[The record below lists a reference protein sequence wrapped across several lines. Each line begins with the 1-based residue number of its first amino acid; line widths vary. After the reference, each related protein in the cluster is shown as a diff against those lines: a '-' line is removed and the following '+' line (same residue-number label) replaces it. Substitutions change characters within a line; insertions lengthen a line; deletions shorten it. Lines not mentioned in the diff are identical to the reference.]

1 MQHLQNLKTTLL
13 DPTIQSQD
21 ELYRFTERLA
31 SGLPGLQ
38 GNTLLLLKTSIPTPS
53 AGIVLPDVLREKVRV
68 QFYFD
73 VAPGKKF
80 IRHVRPG
87 ADIEENS
94 GDPHSSGGGPVYR
107 LWLSRLPIPHKHAA
121 FEKLGL

>member
-21 ELYRFTERLA
+21 ELYRFTERLS

-38 GNTLLLLKTSIPTPS
+38 GNTLLLLKTNVPTTS
-53 AGIVLPDVLREKVRV
+53 AGLILPDALREKMRI

-73 VAPGKKF
+73 ADPSKKF
-80 IRHVRPG
+80 VRHVRPDVDVENTGDRPNLG
-87 ADIEENS
+87 A
-94 GDPHSSGGGPVYR
+94 GGPVYR
-107 LWLSRLPIPHKHAA
+107 LWLSRLPIPHKHKA